1 MTQKGPG
8 FSIIPTKCPKFVA
21 CCATL
26 GIPLEEGSP
35 KITNVYDSGRK
46 YDPDEPGEIGYLL
59 SDKSQVANP
68 LAVAKVWADPSQDM
82 IECAAIQSRIA
93 TTRDITAWNKLAD
106 DIAALHVWGAV
117 AHIKLFTQN
126 KFAIDTRVVSDNEE
140 RAAQWISDLP
150 ETVRKSKPSNGPAI
164 AAKFA
169 DNWTPAMFAWVK
181 AWIFNYLELRDVWKA
196 ARPAIKIDRGDDF
209 PLIIPKGKN
218 FAKMMKRWA

>member
-46 YDPDEPGEIGYLL
+46 YDPDEPGEVGYLL

-68 LAVAKVWADPSQDM
+68 LAVAKVWADPTQDL
-82 IECAAIQSRIA
+82 IECEAIALRLA
-93 TTRDITAWNKLAD
+93 KTRSIEDWHKLAD

-126 KFAIDTRVVSDNEE
+126 KFAIDNRVVSDVEE
-140 RAAQWISDLP
+140 NSAKWLSDLADGM
-150 ETVRKSKPSNGPAI
+150 RKSKPASGPAI
-164 AAKFA
+164 AAKFK
-169 DNWTPAMFAWVK
+169 DHWTPAMFAWVK
-181 AWIFNYLELRDVWKA
+181 AWIANYLELRDVWKA
-196 ARPAIKIDRGDDF
+196 ARPSIKIDRGDDF